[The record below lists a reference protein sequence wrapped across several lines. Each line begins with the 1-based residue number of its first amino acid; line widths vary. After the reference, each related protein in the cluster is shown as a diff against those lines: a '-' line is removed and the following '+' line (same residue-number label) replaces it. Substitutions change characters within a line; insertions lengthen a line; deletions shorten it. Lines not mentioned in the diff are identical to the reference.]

1 MQEGLRG
8 PATGTKPKAL
18 PFPFPCPPHLSLTP
32 QSLGLIRCRRW
43 RRMTDC
49 SSAFTPRQRLA
60 SPLGSDFPP
69 RQGPRLL
76 AMNEQQ
82 SAGHLSFD
90 DACCRLPPRPASAC
104 PASCLLPL
112 PLPMCLLP
120 LLDVSHCRLRSP
132 PSRSTLIQ
140 SAVPSWLTAPCYAS
154 LSQHVFAQFSCA
166 HSLAHAVSSDSP
178 PLRAPHLALIAHWA
192 HAAGELSAHAS
203 IYLSSLSMH

>member
-90 DACCRLPPRPASAC
+90 DACCRLPPALPPLAL
-104 PASCLLPL
+104 PLASCPC
-112 PLPMCLLP
+112 PCPCVSCPCLTSLIAVFARRHP
-120 LLDVSHCRLRSP
+120 GAPSSRVLCHHGSP
-132 PSRSTLIQ
+132 PPATRASRSTSSRNSL
-140 SAVPSWLTAPCYAS
+140 VPTPWRTRSRVIRRP
-154 LSQHVFAQFSCA
+154 
-166 HSLAHAVSSDSP
+166 
-178 PLRAPHLALIAHWA
+178 
-192 HAAGELSAHAS
+192 
-203 IYLSSLSMH
+203 